1 MDQKNSGK
9 KFASVEQKLRL
20 IQLLEA
26 DPQLKSGKFSNIFT
40 KSEAKKRW
48 INITEELNSLTGTKK
63 TWEEWRKTWQ
73 DRKANAKKKFSN
85 LRRQANLTGGGPPA
99 GPSTLE
105 DELIINSL
113 DLESL
118 VGHTDC
124 QESPAIFIDTETSR
138 TEELDSNSNHTAEL
152 DLSRPDTS
160 KNVDGLA
167 NIDLTEPNIEPPDNN
182 TAEISRKGTLTAL
195 CVSKVARVKRTVA
208 QRRLQ
213 EGLKVTQ
220 TLNNHLNEKNEIKKK
235 FYEEFINLMAMQTK
249 ALGDIAAALNN
260 K

>member
-73 DRKANAKKKFSN
+73 DRKANAKRKFSN

-113 DLESL
+113 DIESL

-124 QESPAIFIDTETSR
+124 QESPAIFIGMFLFDTETSG

-152 DLSRPDTS
+152 
-160 KNVDGLA
+160 
-167 NIDLTEPNIEPPDNN
+167 
-182 TAEISRKGTLTAL
+182 GTLTAL
-195 CVSKVARVKRTVA
+195 CVSKVVGVKRTVA
-208 QRRLQ
+208 QRRFQ

-220 TLNNHLNEKNEIKKK
+220 TLNNHLKEKSMK
-235 FYEEFINLMAMQTK
+235 NL
-249 ALGDIAAALNN
+249 
-260 K
+260 